1 MVSIR
6 HRVKKTIALWAALT
20 AVTLLVTGCTATAG
34 AEAGAG
40 AGAGASGAATPGSE
54 ATTTPTAA
62 GSTTGTPTDSAVPP
76 APGAPGSAV
85 ASEAAYRKW
94 GLKPF
99 APAPAPPA
107 VKPVRRPSGG
117 PVPVISEIPTTE
129 KIVFITIDDGAEKDP
144 AFVAMMAELRIP
156 VTMFLTD
163 SAIRSDYGYFAPLV
177 AQGHGLANHTLTHPD
192 LRTLSRTAQR
202 EEICGQRTRLEQ
214 RYGTAPRLFRPP
226 YGNWNEDTRAAAG
239 ECGADAIVLW
249 RESMQ
254 IKNMQYQRGDRKL
267 RPGDIILAHFR
278 GPAELKGRTMT
289 EMTATMLRRIQEQG
303 FTVARLEDYV

>member
-1 MVSIR
+1 M
-6 HRVKKTIALWAALT
+6 KKTIALWAALT
-20 AVTLLVTGCTATAG
+20 AVALLMTGCASEDTATAP
-34 AEAGAG
+34 APRTPSAGTETPSAG
-40 AGAGASGAATPGSE
+40 DPAGD
-54 ATTTPTAA
+54 AA
-62 GSTTGTPTDSAVPP
+62 GDSAGDK
-76 APGAPGSAV
+76 APGAAAP
-85 ASEAAYRKW
+85 AAYRKW

-99 APAPAPPA
+99 AAPPAPPA
-107 VKPVRRPSGG
+107 TKPVVRRPGG
-117 PVPVISEIPTTE
+117 PVPVISDIPTTE

-144 AFVAMMAELRIP
+144 EFVTMMKDLKVP

-163 SAIRSDYGYFAPLV
+163 AAIRGDYAYFAPLV

-192 LRTLSRTAQR
+192 LRTLSREAQR
-202 EEICGQRTRLEQ
+202 REICGQQTKLTQ

-239 ECGADAIVLW
+239 TCGVDAIVLW

-278 GPAELKGRTMT
+278 GPSELKGRTMT